1 MKSRKESIVSKLK
14 IRSIAVGKESRY
26 LSVTGGKGFKRVYW
40 RIVAVTSKGQYM
52 LKALIPSAE
61 AAAKFMPRI
70 HAKGTINTNHW
81 EK

>member
-1 MKSRKESIVSKLK
+1 MSRLK
-14 IRSIAVGKESRY
+14 IKSLAVGKESRY

-40 RIVAVTSKGQYM
+40 RMVAVTSKGQYM
-52 LKALIPSAE
+52 LKVLIPSAE

-70 HAKGTINTNHW
+70 QSKGFINTSHW